1 MKFILVTSP
10 AMSLRSVD
18 FPAPFG
24 PTRANLVSKSIP
36 NSKSLY
42 IQGVDSLYRK
52 LTFWTIMTGGG
63 MVPQLQSVILF
74 QILVSKLHVLVK
86 SLHLLIR

>member
-1 MKFILVTSP
+1 MDLEYLSENLPQFFAICSTKQFTLVTSP

-36 NSKSLY
+36 NSKFLY

-52 LTFWTIMTGGG
+52 LTFWTMMTGGG
-63 MVPQLQSVILF
+63 MVPQL
-74 QILVSKLHVLVK
+74 
-86 SLHLLIR
+86 